1 MRDIIDMAKRLI
13 KKEFEKIDENDV
25 IFITHPGRMGDEDG
39 STFIVKKDN
48 AYIPYR
54 VSGWMYSTIES
65 ISYQDFLKHFPLF
78 EQSAYGKIDNVYDEI
93 HMGFGNR
100 LYVKKDIYPEY
111 DKYLKDAI
119 AEYSSKHEE
128 NLYEAGIIFNV
139 WDKALVDMANSKNIN
154 IIQGGSNE

>member
-1 MRDIIDMAKRLI
+1 
-13 KKEFEKIDENDV
+13 
-25 IFITHPGRMGDEDG
+25 
-39 STFIVKKDN
+39 
-48 AYIPYR
+48 
-54 VSGWMYSTIES
+54 MYSTTES

-139 WDKALVDMANSKNIN
+139 WDKALVHMANSKNIN